1 VYFELKKLLKQRV
14 VNFKRS
20 GEGLNNNT
28 IKRMKRRVYE
38 LDLKLSE
45 LQRKNT
51 RTHEDV
57 ENIKANVEQLNAK
70 IFQMNRMIEE
80 LKGQLRVQQEFFQG
94 CLNEENTLKS
104 LSSKLQE
111 ITNQVV
117 TFSLKDYEEELK
129 YGKFQQSV
137 YFIMYAILFCL
148 IFDVEIKPDDKY
160 EEVKLPQSIQIEK
173 LKIDNV
179 VGFVGEF
186 KKVLNDDGLFKS
198 YILSFKFN
206 KIYIQKNGIL
216 VQIIENND
224 LNKSSCNKIP
234 FDFLYE
240 ITFFDLLVRA
250 NKFQKYLMK
259 LG

>member
-14 VNFKRS
+14 FNFKRS

-57 ENIKANVEQLNAK
+57 ENIKTNVEQLNAK

-148 IFDVEIKPDDKY
+148 IFDVEIKPDYKY

-198 YILSFKFN
+198 CILSFKFN

-224 LNKSSCNKIP
+224 LNKSS
-234 FDFLYE
+234 F
-240 ITFFDLLVRA
+240 RA

>member
-1 VYFELKKLLKQRV
+1 
-14 VNFKRS
+14 
-20 GEGLNNNT
+20 
-28 IKRMKRRVYE
+28 MYE
-38 LDLKLSE
+38 LDLELSE
-45 LQRKNT
+45 LQRQNT
-51 RTHEDV
+51 RAHEDV

-70 IFQMNRMIEE
+70 IFQMNGMIEE

-94 CLNEENTLKS
+94 YLNEENTLKS

-111 ITNQVV
+111 ITNQLV

-160 EEVKLPQSIQIEK
+160 EEVKLPQNIQIGK

-186 KKVLNDDGLFKS
+186 KKVLNDYGLFKS

-206 KIYIQKNGIL
+206 KIDIEKNGIL
-216 VQIIENND
+216 VEIIENND
-224 LNKSSCNKIP
+224 LNKSSGNKIP

-240 ITFFDLLVRA
+240 ITFFHLLVRA

-259 LG
+259 WVDLVVETSKFELKKEARKKDMDIIQNDINCNSL